1 MNMKNYEK
9 RKIPIVLCLLFCMFA
24 ASTGILG
31 AQPRVPL
38 HRIGYRDLGYPF
50 FSQIPADGCYI
61 TSLAAAPDGRV
72 YGATTG
78 FRSYLFVFSP
88 KTDQV
93 RPLGHLPGCEGVH
106 HSLVVTKDG
115 RVFLGGGR
123 NVIQPFPIAKR
134 TGGGL
139 NWVSNDLWQQVE
151 EQYRGYAGGHLYLYT
166 PPREEG
172 AWQEDRP
179 LKVEDLGIPVAGDS
193 IYCLA
198 IDPER
203 EVLYGISYPHGHFF
217 LHEVRSGTT
226 KDLGEVFR
234 DTIFGGPDIRTLR
247 SLPRNLAVDKEGSV
261 YASTDGGKLIRYS
274 PDARQIQTLEISIP
288 GESMQVVEAW
298 AVAGEVLYGGTS
310 EGFIFRF
317 NRGSQK
323 LDNLGKPLVAQRIR
337 GLALGK
343 DGRLFGL
350 GGDRHGVNLLF
361 AYDPHARSFE
371 VLGSVE
377 VDRSPYYAWRA
388 HQFDAMVTSSDGTIF
403 MGESDRG
410 GHLFFIIP

>member
-1 MNMKNYEK
+1 MKSNSNN
-9 RKIPIVLCLLFCMFA
+9 RRRVLFVLCLFCFVSLA
-24 ASTGILG
+24 AVVVVG
-31 AQPRVPL
+31 AQPRVPR
-38 HRIGYRDLGYPF
+38 HRLGYRDLGYPF

-93 RPLGHLPGCEGVH
+93 KPLGHLTDCEGVH
-106 HSLVVTKDG
+106 HSLVAGKDG
-115 RVFLGGGR
+115 RFFLGGGK
-123 NVIQPFPIAKR
+123 NVIQGFPIAKGP
-134 TGGGL
+134 GGGL
-139 NWVSNDLWQQVE
+139 NWVSEDLWRQVE
-151 EQYRGYAGGHLYLYT
+151 QQYKGYAGGHLYLYE
-166 PPREEG
+166 PGQEEEG
-172 AWQEDRP
+172 SRGDGP
-179 LKVEDLGIPVAGDS
+179 LKVKDLGIPVPGDG

-203 EVLYGISYPHGHFF
+203 EIVYGISYPHGHFF
-217 LHEVRSGTT
+217 VHEATSGVTRDVGT
-226 KDLGEVFR
+226 IFR
-234 DTIFGGPDIRTLR
+234 DVLFGGPDIRTLR
-247 SLPRNLAVDKEGSV
+247 SLPRSLAVDRDGSV
-261 YASTDGGKLIRYS
+261 YASTDGGKLIRYT
-274 PDARQIQTLEISIP
+274 PDRQQLQTLDVSIP

-298 AVAGEVLYGGTS
+298 AVADQVLYGGTS

-317 NRGSQK
+317 NTESQT
-323 LDNLGKPLVAQRIR
+323 LENLGKPLVSQRVR

-361 AYDPHARSFE
+361 VYDPRGSFQ

-388 HQFDAMVTSSDGTIF
+388 HQFDAMVTAEDGTIF

-410 GHLFFIIP
+410 GHLFFFIP

>member
-1 MNMKNYEK
+1 MDSTHNK
-9 RKIPIVLCLLFCMFA
+9 RRIALISGLLTGMFLAVVVLA
-24 ASTGILG
+24 

-38 HRIGYRDLGYPF
+38 HRLGYRDLGYPF

-61 TSLAAAPDGRV
+61 TSLAASPDGRV

-78 FRSYLFVFSP
+78 FRSYVFVFSP

-106 HSLVVTKDG
+106 HSLVIGKDG
-115 RVFLGGGR
+115 RLFLGGGK

-134 TGGGL
+134 SGGGL
-139 NWVSNDLWQQVE
+139 NWVSEDLWQQVQ
-151 EQYRGYAGGHLYLYT
+151 EQYRGYEGGRLYLYDDRQE
-166 PPREEG
+166 PG
-172 AWQEDRP
+172 AWEGDNP
-179 LKVEDLGIPVAGDS
+179 LKVSYLGIPVPGDG

-198 IDPER
+198 LDPNR
-203 EVLYGISYPHGHFF
+203 ETLYGVSYPHGHFF
-217 LHEVRSGTT
+217 LHELSCGTT
-226 KDLGEVFR
+226 KDLGALFR
-234 DTIFGGPDIRTLR
+234 DVLFGGPDIRTLR
-247 SLPRNLAVDKEGSV
+247 SLPRSLAVDKGGFV
-261 YASTDGGKLIRYS
+261 YASTDGGKLIRYN
-274 PDARQIQTLEISIP
+274 PQTQTLETLEVAIP

-298 AVAGEVLYGGTS
+298 AVGDGVLYGGTS
-310 EGFIFRF
+310 EGFIFCF
-317 NRGSQK
+317 NGSQK
-323 LDNLGKPLVAQRIR
+323 LENLGKPLVAQRIR

-350 GGDRHGVNLLF
+350 GGDRRGVNLLF
-361 AYDPHARSFE
+361 VYNPETRSFE

-388 HQFDAMVTSSDGTIF
+388 RQFDAMISSEDGTIF

-410 GHLFFIIP
+410 GHLFFFIP